1 MVAVVVTAHTTGRT
15 PSARPARTI
24 VPARVFGS
32 LVPALATILSLGLA
46 GCGGKPQVAQ
56 LPPPEVAVAHPI
68 ARDVG
73 DFFETTGR
81 TVAVDAVDIRARV
94 SGYLVKVNFKDGDE
108 VEPGTVIFEIDPRP
122 FEAQKQ
128 QAEGDLA
135 RWEAQKKKAEADL
148 ARNQRLLPTGAASQK
163 DFDAAVAA
171 KGTADA
177 EIMSAHGRLDQANL
191 NLEFSKVTAPV
202 RGRLSKANV
211 TIGNLVEASTVL
223 TTLVSLEPMYMYFDI
238 DERTVLQYRKSYRD
252 AHPDAKLPNARELSI
267 PVDIGLA
274 NETGYPTRGTLDF
287 VDNQVNPATGTMQAR
302 AVFANDDRHLSP
314 GLFVR
319 VRLPVGDPKAS
330 LLVNE
335 RAIGTDQGN
344 KYVLVVNGENVVEYK
359 PVELG
364 PLEDG
369 MRVVHGIAAGDQV
382 VVDGLQRA
390 RPGITVNPHPLAA
403 AAAAAATTAPA
414 PAPVKP
420 AAATGH

>member
-1 MVAVVVTAHTTGRT
+1 MVAVVVTARPFIASRARRRTVTGST
-15 PSARPARTI
+15 SALGAG
-24 VPARVFGS
+24 A
-32 LVPALATILSLGLA
+32 LVGLA
-46 GCGGKPQVAQ
+46 LVLGGCGGKPQVAQ
-56 LPPPEVAVAHPI
+56 LPPPEVAVAHPVE
-68 ARDVG
+68 RDVG

-81 TVAVDAVDIRARV
+81 TVAVDAVEIRARV

-108 VEPGTVIFEIDPRP
+108 VEPGTVLFEIDPRP
-122 FEAQKQ
+122 FQAQKQ

-135 RWEAQKKKAEADL
+135 QWQAQKKKAEADL

-163 DFDAAVAA
+163 DFDSAVAA

-177 EIMSAHGRLDQANL
+177 AQIISAQGRLDQADL

-238 DERTVLQYRKSYRD
+238 DERTVLQYRKNYRD
-252 AHPDAKLPNARELSI
+252 AHPDVKLPEARDLAV

-274 NETGYPTRGTLDF
+274 NETGYPNRGTLDF

-302 AVFANDDRHLSP
+302 AVFTNDDRHLSP

-319 VRLPVGDPKAS
+319 VRLPVGDPKHS

-344 KYVLVVNGENVVEYK
+344 KYVLVVNGQNVVEYK
-359 PVELG
+359 VVQLG
-364 PLEDG
+364 PLDEG
-369 MRVVHGIAAGDQV
+369 MRVVRGIAAGDQV
-382 VVDGLQRA
+382 IVDGLQRA
-390 RPGITVNPHPLAA
+390 RPGITVNPHPVAATGDAA
-403 AAAAAATTAPA
+403 ANAAPA
-414 PAPVKP
+414 QAPVKAP
-420 AAATGH
+420 AATGH